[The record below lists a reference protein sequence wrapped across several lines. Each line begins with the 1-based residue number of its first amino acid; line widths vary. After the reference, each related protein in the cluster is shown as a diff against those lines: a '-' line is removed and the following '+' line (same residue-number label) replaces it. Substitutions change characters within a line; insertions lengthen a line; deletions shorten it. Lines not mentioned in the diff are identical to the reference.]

1 MTRSSHH
8 GPAHHGLALDALDRR
23 ILQTL
28 QQNARITNQALAEAV
43 NLSPSACLAR
53 VRRLEAAGLILGA
66 HAAIDIERVAP
77 TVVVFAEVTLSSHH
91 PQDFARFEQAMESLP
106 AVVEAAQ
113 VSGHFD
119 YLLKVAVPDI
129 NAWRRLADALLAG
142 DYGVA
147 KITSLIRMAEV
158 KRFTG
163 YPIEGGTPGKRE

>member
-1 MTRSSHH
+1 MTRGGYHF
-8 GPAHHGLALDALDRR
+8 LELDSIDRR

-28 QQNARITNQALAEAV
+28 QENARITNQALAERV

-66 HAAIDIERVAP
+66 HAAVDVEQVQP
-77 TVVVFAEVTLSSHH
+77 TVIVFAEVRLASHH
-91 PQDFARFEQAMESLP
+91 PQDFARFEEKIWALP
-106 AVVEAAQ
+106 QVGEAAQ
-113 VSGHFD
+113 VSGSFD

-129 NAWRRLADALLAG
+129 NSWRILADSLSAE

-147 KITSLIRMAEV
+147 QITSLIRMAEV

-163 YPIEGGTPGKRE
+163 YTIAGVQPPKGRR